1 MSPKTVMV
9 LRGLAWYLI
18 ENFEGRWPQKVWLGL
33 VSRTNLG
40 QCIWWTR
47 PDLNREPTDY
57 ESAALTIELRVLESH
72 RSTRSLIHQACESEP
87 KAQSNKRSP
96 RHDSRHGAP
105 EAFSSIR
112 TSPVNPQQ
120 PRRRPRPSQRP

>member
-72 RSTRSLIHQACESEP
+72 RSTRSLIHQACRL
-87 KAQSNKRSP
+87 RS
-96 RHDSRHGAP
+96 
-105 EAFSSIR
+105 EAFKWR
-112 TSPVNPQQ
+112 GSPH
-120 PRRRPRPSQRP
+120 RRPQSH